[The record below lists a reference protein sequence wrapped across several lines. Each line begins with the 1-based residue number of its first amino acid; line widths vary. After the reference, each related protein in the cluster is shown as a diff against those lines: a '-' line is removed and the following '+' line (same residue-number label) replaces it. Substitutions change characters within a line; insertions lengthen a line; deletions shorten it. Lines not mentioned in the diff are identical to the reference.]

1 LVSPIKISLDK
12 EGFPLLFKDLKELLG
27 GSLGDRKFCFTLLMI
42 SRTLQAKKGEAI
54 PVKLNSI
61 TDPKIG
67 DLSFLKDPI
76 LDHVLFNEL
85 KLESLLPLPWAVTD
99 LSVVTKGGPNGPAL
113 LTYIQTIK
121 RFGYAELVGI
131 AGIASDGFLDWFKD
145 IYAHAAKQNIYEPED
160 LSSPRSTKYT
170 RRLSVIKDPE
180 CKMRV
185 IAMFDYVSQTA
196 LEPLSNKL
204 FSILRKIPSDRTFT
218 QDPHLHIPID
228 KTQRL

>member
-1 LVSPIKISLDK
+1 
-12 EGFPLLFKDLKELLG
+12 
-27 GSLGDRKFCFTLLMI
+27 M
-42 SRTLQAKKGEAI
+42 
-54 PVKLNSI
+54 
-61 TDPKIG
+61 
-67 DLSFLKDPI
+67 
-76 LDHVLFNEL
+76 
-85 KLESLLPLPWAVTD
+85 
-99 LSVVTKGGPNGPAL
+99 TKGGPNGPAL

-145 IYAHAAKQNIYEPED
+145 IYSHAVRQQIYEPEEV
-160 LSSPRSTKYT
+160 LKSPRSTKFT

-204 FSILRKIPSDRTFT
+204 FNILRKIPSDRTFT

-228 KTQRL
+228 KTQHL